1 MSATQKEKVES
12 IKITVTY
19 ATSLGRGSNDFN
31 NLKELKTWLDKH
43 PLFAEALGYTK
54 KK

>member
-1 MSATQKEKVES
+1 MSNTPNETIKS

-19 ATSLGRGSNDFN
+19 ESSRSKGANDFN
-31 NLKELKTWLDKH
+31 NLKELKTWLDNH
-43 PLFAEALGYTK
+43 PVFAEALGYTK

>member
-1 MSATQKEKVES
+1 MNEIPKEIVRS

-19 ATSLGRGSNDFN
+19 DTNRSKGANDFN
-31 NLKELKTWLDKH
+31 NLQELKIWLDKN
-43 PLFAEALGYTK
+43 PLFAAALGYTK

>member
-1 MSATQKEKVES
+1 MNEIPKEIVKS

-19 ATSLGRGSNDFN
+19 DSNLSKGANDFN
-31 NLKELKTWLDKH
+31 NLQELKVWLDKH
-43 PLFAEALGYTK
+43 PVFAEALGYTK

>member
-1 MSATQKEKVES
+1 MSNELKEIIKS

-19 ATSLGRGSNDFN
+19 DSTRSKGANDFN
-31 NLKELKTWLDKH
+31 NLKELKTWLDAH
-43 PLFAEALGYTK
+43 PVFAEALGYTK